1 MVSGIVVIEAP
12 NGMHARPAGE
22 LVKLVRT
29 LESSKVTFKTSKKE
43 VNAGSVLSVLSLG
56 LKRGAELT
64 VNVEGGNEEQ
74 ALESVISFI
83 RNIDK

>member
-29 LESSKVTFKTSKKE
+29 LEPAKVTLKTPKKE

-56 LKRGAELT
+56 LKQGAELT
-64 VNVEGGNEEQ
+64 VNVDGGNEEQ
-74 ALESVISFI
+74 VLGTVMEFI